1 MKRSDS
7 LDLSIRESKTRL
19 NALAGQET
27 LTDAEQSECSTLEGS
42 VKAKEVQYRAAMI
55 SEDSETRTAEE
66 LPAEGREVRKLIEKV
81 ELRDYLSEAAS
92 GKDCVGVAH
101 ELRGAIFGDDA
112 ATGMVPW
119 ESLLPRQQVEK
130 RVDAATVG
138 PTDVGVTQ
146 EQHPGPRFRAIRYR
160 VPGGGFGVSPGRRT
174 RLPRFIEWGYRFAT
188 GGECGQRRG
197 SGGVFCFCSFA

>member
-7 LDLSIRESKTRL
+7 LDLSIRKSKTRL
-19 NALAGQET
+19 NELAGQDS
-27 LTDAEQSECSTLEGS
+27 LTDSETTECGDLETK
-42 VKAKEVQYRAAMI
+42 VRTQETQFRAAKN
-55 SEDSETRTAEE
+55 SEDAETRTAEE

-112 ATGMVPW
+112 SSGMVPW
-119 ESLLPRQQVEK
+119 EALLPVGQVEK

-138 PTDVGVTQ
+138 RDSKQ
-146 EQHPGPRFRAIRYR
+146 YPGPRFRAIRNQFFR
-160 VPGGGFGVSPGRRT
+160 GGFGVSPGRRT
-174 RLPRFIEWGYRFAT
+174 RLPRT
-188 GGECGQRRG
+188 DCGSHG
-197 SGGVFCFCSFA
+197 